1 MCIAAPGRVIKV
13 EGHKVTVQYPGV
25 SRIALVGE
33 EKVGVGDYVLVQ
45 MGIVIKVLTPEEAM
59 ASMDAWKR
67 I

>member
-1 MCIAAPGRVIKV
+1 MCIAVPGKVIKV

-25 SRIALVGE
+25 SSVALIGE
-33 EKVGVGDYVLVQ
+33 EIVGVGDYVLVQ
-45 MGIVIKVLTPEEAM
+45 MGIVIKVLTPKEAT